1 MATVPSPS
9 VADNWLLPQERPLD
23 STPRASSDRSNEA
36 PSSRRFMV
44 LLVEDNRADV
54 LVVRESVALHK
65 LPVDLHVVSDGEQAF
80 DFIKRAEIEPEAPRP
95 HLLLVDL
102 NLPKRSG
109 REILQRVRESSALK
123 DVPVMIVTSSS
134 SARDRKE
141 LLRLGAND

>member
-1 MATVPSPS
+1 
-9 VADNWLLPQERPLD
+9 
-23 STPRASSDRSNEA
+23 
-36 PSSRRFMV
+36 MV

-141 LLRLGAND
+141 LLRLGANDYFCKPANYDDFLRIGAAMKALLDRSNPPE